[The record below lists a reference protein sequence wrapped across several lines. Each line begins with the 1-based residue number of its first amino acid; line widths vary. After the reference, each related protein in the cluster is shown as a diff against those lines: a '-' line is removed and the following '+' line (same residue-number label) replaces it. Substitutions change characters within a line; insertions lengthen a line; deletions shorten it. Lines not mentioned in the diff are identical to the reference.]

1 VSYEK
6 ELEKQNEQ
14 LQRKLAASEECSQ
27 PWVPVWIAP
36 YDGEWH
42 YRSKLMTL
50 GKVVRTRARG
60 EEGSPVYNISL
71 ILPFGDSSQP
81 TWTPYQTLAAAKEF
95 IERSFTKGDH
105 YVVIARI
112 DDDE

>member
-6 ELEKQNEQ
+6 ELEKQNEE
-14 LQRKLAASEECSQ
+14 LQRKLAALEECSQ

-50 GKVVRTRARG
+50 GKIVRTGSRSKYAR
-60 EEGSPVYNISL
+60 PVYNISM
-71 ILPFGDSSQP
+71 ILPFGDTSQP
-81 TWTPYQTLAAAKEF
+81 TWTPYYTLEDAKEF
-95 IERSFTKGDH
+95 IERSFDKGY
-105 YVVIARI
+105 YVVIAGM